1 MRNIKNIIASIKH
14 DKLMHRVLQNSTY
27 LFSSN
32 TVSSGLTTIQGILAA
47 VILGPKDYGILGLI
61 ITFASNVNRLLSFR
75 MGELVIKFGGAY
87 LESGEKN
94 KAASVIKLAGYTEI
108 ISSIIAY
115 LLLLL
120 TAPLASKFILKNP
133 DLSKWIMIYG
143 VALLA
148 NFVTETSTAILQ
160 LANKYKTIAA
170 FNLAQNIVTAIWI
183 VVLFIINGN
192 LFQVLLAYLVGK
204 FIFGF
209 GIFLSGI
216 IQLKSLVGDDWRT
229 QSVNQVENKWEIVKF
244 AFSTNLSGT
253 VNLLIRD
260 SEVLWFGYFW
270 SSEIVGYY
278 KFGLAILNPIMMPIN
293 TLITTT
299 YPEINR
305 LISQKLWNPLRNL
318 IKKTTLISL
327 LWTGSCTLGLILLG
341 DWLLSFIK
349 DGKYLPSLPITLVL
363 LIGYGCANILFWNRN
378 LLLAFNR
385 PNTPLFIMGIFGVI
399 KIVVMLVTVPK
410 FGYLYQAGLLSAYFV
425 FSIGLI
431 SLLGWM
437 QIPKS
442 SPISATQEV

>member
-1 MRNIKNIIASIKH
+1 M
-14 DKLMHRVLQNSTY
+14 QNSTY

-183 VVLFIINGN
+183 VVLFIMNGN

-437 QIPKS
+437 EIPKS

>member
-1 MRNIKNIIASIKH
+1 MSKLKEIIASVKQ
-14 DKLMHRVLQNSTY
+14 DKMLNRVLQNSSY

-32 TVSSGLTTIQGILAA
+32 TLSSGLTTIQGILAA
-47 VILGPKDYGILGLI
+47 IILGPKEYGILGLI

-75 MGELVIKFGGAY
+75 MGELVIKFGGGY

-94 KAASVIKLAGYTEI
+94 KAAAVIKLAGCTEI
-108 ISSIIAY
+108 VSSIIAY

-120 TAPLASKFILKNP
+120 TAPLASKYILKNP

-170 FNLAQNIVTAIWI
+170 YNLAQNFVTAIWI
-183 VVLFIINGN
+183 IVLFIVNGN
-192 LFQVLLAYLVGK
+192 LFEVLVAYLVGK

-216 IQLKSLVGDDWRT
+216 TQLKRLVGDQWRL
-229 QSVNQVENKWEIVKF
+229 QSVIEIENKREIAKF

-253 VNLLIRD
+253 INLLIRD

-327 LWTGSCTLGLILLG
+327 LWTGTCTLGLVLLG

-349 DGKYLPSLPITLVL
+349 DGKYLPALPITLIL

-378 LLLAFNR
+378 LLLAFNQ
-385 PNTPLFIMGIFGVI
+385 PNTPLKIMGIFGVI
-399 KIVVMLVTVPK
+399 KIIVMLVTVPK
-410 FGYLYQAGLLSAYFV
+410 FGYLYQAGLLSAYFI
-425 FSIGLI
+425 FSVGLI
-431 SLLGWM
+431 SIWGWM
-437 QIPKS
+437 KIPKLS
-442 SPISATQEV
+442 KISAT

>member
-349 DGKYLPSLPITLVL
+349 YGKYLPSLPITLVL

>member
-14 DKLMHRVLQNSTY
+14 DKMMHRVLQNSTY

-183 VVLFIINGN
+183 VVLFIMNGN

>member
-1 MRNIKNIIASIKH
+1 MSKFKEIIASVKQ
-14 DKLMHRVLQNSTY
+14 DKMLNRVLQNSSY

-32 TVSSGLTTIQGILAA
+32 TISSGLTTIQGILAA
-47 VILGPKDYGILGLI
+47 IILGPKEYGILGLI

-94 KAASVIKLAGYTEI
+94 KAASVIKLAGYTEFV
-108 ISSIIAY
+108 SSIIAY

-160 LANKYKTIAA
+160 LANKYKTIAT
-170 FNLAQNIVTAIWI
+170 FNLAQNFVTAIWI
-183 VVLFIINGN
+183 VVLFIVNGN
-192 LFQVLLAYLVGK
+192 LFEVLLAYLVGK

-209 GIFLSGI
+209 GIFISGMTH
-216 IQLKSLVGDDWRT
+216 LKKLVGDDWRA
-229 QSVNQVENKWEIVKF
+229 QSVFQVENIREIVKF

-270 SSEIVGYY
+270 SAEIVGYY

-305 LISQKLWNPLRNL
+305 LISQKLWDPLRNL

-327 LWTGSCTLGLILLG
+327 LWTGTCTLGLILLG

-349 DGKYLPSLPITLVL
+349 DGKYLPSLPITLIL

-378 LLLAFNR
+378 LLLAFNQ
-385 PNTPLFIMGIFGVI
+385 PNTPLIIMGIFGVI
-399 KIVVMLVTVPK
+399 KIIVMLLTVPN
-410 FGYLYQAGLLSAYFV
+410 FGYLYQSGLLSAYFV
-425 FSIGLI
+425 LSVGLI
-431 SLLGWM
+431 SILGWM

-442 SPISATQEV
+442 SKISANLEV

>member
-1 MRNIKNIIASIKH
+1 MSKFKEIIASVKQ
-14 DKLMHRVLQNSTY
+14 DKMLNRVLQNSSY

-32 TVSSGLTTIQGILAA
+32 TLSSGLTTIQGILAA
-47 VILGPKDYGILGLI
+47 IILGPKEYGILGLI

-75 MGELVIKFGGAY
+75 MGELVIKFGGGY

-94 KAASVIKLAGYTEI
+94 KAAAVIKLAGYTEI
-108 ISSIIAY
+108 VSSIIAY

-120 TAPLASKFILKNP
+120 TAPLASKYILKNP

-170 FNLAQNIVTAIWI
+170 YNLAQNFVTAIWI
-183 VVLFIINGN
+183 IVLFIVNGN
-192 LFQVLLAYLVGK
+192 LFEVLVAYLVGK

-216 IQLKSLVGDDWRT
+216 TQLKRLVGDQWRL
-229 QSVNQVENKWEIVKF
+229 QSVIEIENKREIAKF

-253 VNLLIRD
+253 INLLIRD

-327 LWTGSCTLGLILLG
+327 LWTGTCTLGLVLLG

-349 DGKYLPSLPITLVL
+349 DGKYLPALPITLIL

-378 LLLAFNR
+378 LLLAFNQ
-385 PNTPLFIMGIFGVI
+385 PNTPLKIMGIFGVI
-399 KIVVMLVTVPK
+399 KIIVMLVTVPK
-410 FGYLYQAGLLSAYFV
+410 FGYLYQAGLLSAYFI
-425 FSIGLI
+425 FSVGLI
-431 SLLGWM
+431 SIWGWM
-437 QIPKS
+437 KIPKLS
-442 SPISATQEV
+442 KISATLEV

>member
-1 MRNIKNIIASIKH
+1 MSKFKEIIASVKQ
-14 DKLMHRVLQNSTY
+14 DKMLNRVLQNSSY

-32 TVSSGLTTIQGILAA
+32 TLSSGLTTIQGILAA
-47 VILGPKDYGILGLI
+47 IILGPKEYGILGLI

-75 MGELVIKFGGAY
+75 MGELVIKFGGGY

-94 KAASVIKLAGYTEI
+94 KAAAVIKLAGCTEI
-108 ISSIIAY
+108 VSSIIAY

-120 TAPLASKFILKNP
+120 TAPLASKYILKNP

-170 FNLAQNIVTAIWI
+170 YNLAQNFVTAIWI
-183 VVLFIINGN
+183 IVLFIVNGN
-192 LFQVLLAYLVGK
+192 LFEVLVAYLVGK

-216 IQLKSLVGDDWRT
+216 TQLKRLVGDQWRL
-229 QSVNQVENKWEIVKF
+229 QSVIEIENKREIAKF

-253 VNLLIRD
+253 INLLIRD

-327 LWTGSCTLGLILLG
+327 LWTGTCTLGLVLLG

-349 DGKYLPSLPITLVL
+349 DGKYLPALPITLIL

-378 LLLAFNR
+378 LLLAFNQ
-385 PNTPLFIMGIFGVI
+385 PNTPLKIMGIFGVI
-399 KIVVMLVTVPK
+399 KIIVMLVTVPK
-410 FGYLYQAGLLSAYFV
+410 FGYLYQAGLLSAYFI
-425 FSIGLI
+425 FSVGLI
-431 SLLGWM
+431 SIWGWM
-437 QIPKS
+437 KIPKLS
-442 SPISATQEV
+442 KISAT